1 MDRFSWDPV
10 RETPIPQGRARP
22 EHVEVAVDMFAPDV
36 LDGVVM
42 NTWRMMG
49 LLATTTFWL
58 STNYPERMAAWIKRW
73 ADVEE
78 KDQAPKMARGPE
90 AIRKVHTSGRALLFA
105 DMLET
110 WGTPPGGAA
119 YPTYD
124 WAEGLCWWPN
134 TLDNVRLGLRATN
147 QSELDAGVAI
157 LSRVPASFRWLD
169 LVLGGPLKLGVDIE
183 STGNRFGVFGCPA
196 CRGWGAGETGSVDAN
211 SYPQVRACQACWGGG
226 RAIDH
231 VRLRGETGPEA
242 RPLHPAWALYVRD
255 QCAAAHVAFEFT
267 SWGEWNMRTPLHRDD
282 EPIVRLGEHGR
293 DTRDLANCTPEASWE
308 VYMQRV
314 GVDRSGRLLEDH
326 LHDGEVS

>member
-1 MDRFSWDPV
+1 MNRFSWDPV
-10 RETPIPQGRARP
+10 RETPIPQGHTRP
-22 EHVEVAVDMFAPDV
+22 QHVEVAVDLFAPDV
-36 LDGVVM
+36 SDGVVM

-49 LLATTTFWL
+49 LLGTTTFWL
-58 STNYPERMAAWIKRW
+58 STSHPERMAAWLKRW

-78 KDQAPKMARGPE
+78 ADHSPKMARGPE

-124 WAEGLCWWPN
+124 WAEGMCWWPSRF
-134 TLDNVRLGLRATN
+134 DNVHLGVRATN
-147 QSELDAGVAI
+147 QGELDTGATI
-157 LSRVPASFRWLD
+157 LSRVPAVFRWLD
-169 LVLGGPLKLGVDIE
+169 LILAGPVSFGV
-183 STGNRFGVFGCPA
+183 GRFGALGCPA
-196 CRGWGAGETGSVDAN
+196 CNGFGATSSGDGHPAM
-211 SYPQVRACQACWGGG
+211 RACSECIGGG
-226 RAIDH
+226 LAIQH

-242 RPLHPAWALYVRD
+242 RPLHPAWPIHVRD

-267 SWGEWNMRTPLHRDD
+267 SWGEWTMRTPLHGDD

-293 DTRDLANCTPEASWE
+293 DTRDLANCTAGASWE

-314 GVDRSGRLLEDH
+314 GAEKAGRVLEDH
-326 LHDGEVS
+326 IHDGGAS